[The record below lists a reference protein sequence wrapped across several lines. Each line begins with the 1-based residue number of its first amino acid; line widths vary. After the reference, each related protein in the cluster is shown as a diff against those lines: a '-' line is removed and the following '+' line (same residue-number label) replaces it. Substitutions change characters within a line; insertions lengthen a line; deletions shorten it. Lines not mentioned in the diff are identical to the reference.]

1 MTTLVEVYK
10 KIENENKTN
19 CDTFYSH
26 SKGETFINER
36 TLFIHTQKQK
46 QLSTITLMIYLNQS
60 ILQLYQKSLGK
71 GSSWTIDSV
80 IEHNINISKYNHSAG
95 SSYIKLP
102 NKIRPPKK
110 RID

>member
-19 CDTFYSH
+19 YDTFYSH

-60 ILQLYQKSLGK
+60 ILQFYQKYKNL
-71 GSSWTIDSV
+71 
-80 IEHNINISKYNHSAG
+80 
-95 SSYIKLP
+95 
-102 NKIRPPKK
+102 
-110 RID
+110 